1 MIQKNN
7 LMNYLINP
15 EAIKSK
21 IDSPENDSKTKTKE
35 SQPESSD
42 KRLQILA
49 DMKEK
54 GLIDEDEFKSKKG
67 EILKEM

>member
-42 KRLQILA
+42 KRLQKLA